1 MPREQYCRYHWV
13 HVSNSSILH
22 LCRFRRPSS
31 NSVGDRVGEGFQRL
45 TIQCGLFWFACPFVC
60 LPPWPQTPQANIPFK
75 EGKSFHLKL
84 GKMDRQFS
92 KRLGKSGASSGA
104 AGSAKG
110 ATDGK
115 RPPSSPARG
124 VSPVRRCYYYR
135 HNTKPSSLLSSP
147 RPSLTL

>member
-1 MPREQYCRYHWV
+1 MYTSLTAPFSTSAGSAVRRQTLLETVLERASKDLP
-13 HVSNSSILH
+13 SN
-22 LCRFRRPSS
+22 
-31 NSVGDRVGEGFQRL
+31 VGG
-45 TIQCGLFWFACPFVC
+45 FACPFVC
-60 LPPWPQTPQANIPFK
+60 LPPWPQTHKQTFLSSKVSIK
-75 EGKSFHLKL
+75 IL

-135 HNTKPSSLLSSP
+135 HNTKPSSLLLSSP